1 MGRIR
6 EQSLGVAA
14 LLLAVMC
21 AACANDAAQME
32 QSTPDAVYVL
42 PTEIP
47 SGWTVG
53 VATQRI
59 ELGELPDGEVVEF
72 GDYTVSWVLEENAG
86 RDRDNVN
93 DNGPVSWINVGSR
106 YYEDFYW
113 PAILGETAST
123 PPIGAYGES
132 TPLTREGDSVELTFR
147 VECCLVQLGANGVD
161 DSVVRRIAK
170 SMTALDL
177 DEWQSELGDRLLVDD
192 QR

>member
-14 LLLAVMC
+14 LLLAIMC

-32 QSTPDAVYVL
+32 QSAQDAVYVL

-59 ELGELPDGEVVEF
+59 ERGELPDGEVVEF

-86 RDRDNVN
+86 RDRDNVT
-93 DNGPVSWINVGSR
+93 DNGPAFWINVGSR
-106 YYEDFYW
+106 YYEDVYW
-113 PAILGETAST
+113 PAILGETSST